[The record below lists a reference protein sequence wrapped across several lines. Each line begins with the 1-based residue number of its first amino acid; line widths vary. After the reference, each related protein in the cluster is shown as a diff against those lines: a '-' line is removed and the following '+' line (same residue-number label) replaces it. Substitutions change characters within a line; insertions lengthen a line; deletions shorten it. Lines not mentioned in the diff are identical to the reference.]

1 MVDKKRM
8 AAALV
13 AGTALA
19 VGTAWFFGGFAGGG
33 GETVSEPGL
42 GNVAHRREAPRF
54 ALKES
59 GGREHALDELRGNA
73 VIVHFWASWCP
84 PCLEE
89 IPQWLEFARR
99 WTGRPVRFLA
109 VSLDAA
115 WPEALKIL
123 PNAKLSPNVISVL
136 DTTGKL
142 PDRFG
147 TYQYPETYLLDRD
160 LRIVSKW
167 IGPQDWSSPE
177 IAAQIEGILS
187 TAGRDAGTLK
197 ANGGHP

>member
-84 PCLEE
+84 PCIDELPAVAEY
-89 IPQWLEFARR
+89 ARK
-99 WTGRPVRFLA
+99 WEAKGLHVYA
-109 VSLDAA
+109 VSLDANWTDA
-115 WPEALKIL
+115 DKIL
-123 PNAKLSPNVISVL
+123 KGLALPASWVNVL
-136 DTTGKL
+136 D
-142 PDRFG
+142 PAHRSAEIFG
-147 TYQYPETYLLDRD
+147 SFQYPESYWVDRTGK
-160 LRIVSKW
+160 IAKKW
-167 IGPQDWSSPE
+167 VGAQPWSSPAMSE
-177 IAAQIEGILS
+177 ATERFLVESARPSGAQ
-187 TAGRDAGTLK
+187 
-197 ANGGHP
+197 